1 MAEPTSSKDQ
11 DVAYL
16 AFTQGY
22 WQLWVMNHDGVN
34 HKQVTHSHYDK
45 SRVSWY
51 TDGKYLL
58 LNGNQGELVKV
69 DVLTGKEIPIVLP
82 LKGMNDAVI
91 SPDGKQILFSLS
103 TSDSIDDNNIWLVNT
118 DGNQLKK
125 LTNMSYLQ
133 HEPVWAPD
141 GNSLYFLSGKGDQS
155 HDIWRFDLKD
165 KRQEQL
171 TVAQLYHFD
180 IAVSPNGDLAF
191 SSNRSGNY
199 EIWIQGQNQTAK
211 QITAHPALDARPT
224 WSPDGT
230 TLIFE
235 STRNGHAGLW
245 KIPVKGGAAT
255 LLTHHQDGARAPVW
269 WYTQ

>member
-1 MAEPTSSKDQ
+1 MKTKWPIIRFPLPYLLCLLSSMLMAEPTSSKDQ

-22 WQLWVMNHDGVN
+22 WQLWIMNHDGVN
-34 HKQVTHSHYDK
+34 HKQITHSHYDK

-51 TDGKYLL
+51 TDGKHLL

-69 DVLTGKEIPIVLP
+69 DILTGKEIPIVLP

-141 GNSLYFLSGKGDQS
+141 GNSLYFLSGKGEQS

-171 TVAQLYHFD
+171 TVAH
-180 IAVSPNGDLAF
+180 VSRDLA
-191 SSNRSGNY
+191 S
-199 EIWIQGQNQTAK
+199 
-211 QITAHPALDARPT
+211 
-224 WSPDGT
+224 
-230 TLIFE
+230 
-235 STRNGHAGLW
+235 
-245 KIPVKGGAAT
+245 
-255 LLTHHQDGARAPVW
+255 
-269 WYTQ
+269 